1 MVQRGHLVGHFCM
14 FQIQSL
20 ADKPLWTTFSTMLW
34 VRMRIKSYSEGQ
46 LDERQRVLN
55 AIQEIEEGS
64 HKTRTPLFQDT
75 LLSLIREA
83 INGKES
89 IANQKRQREVS

>member
-1 MVQRGHLVGHFCM
+1 
-14 FQIQSL
+14 
-20 ADKPLWTTFSTMLW
+20 
-34 VRMRIKSYSEGQ
+34 MRIKSYFEGK
-46 LDERQRVLN
+46 LDERQRILN
-55 AIQEIEEGS
+55 AIQNIEDVS

-89 IANQKRQREVS
+89 IVNKERQRETS